1 MALLEEAYLDLFAK
15 CAGFTRAR
23 ELQAANLYPYFKP
36 IYSAA
41 GSEVV
46 VDGRT
51 VIMVGSNNYL
61 GLTQHPKVIEAAKK
75 AIDKYGSGCTGSRFL
90 NGTLDIHEELEE
102 RLARFMKKEAALVF
116 STGFQTNLGTI
127 SALVAKED
135 VVICDRAN
143 HASIVDG
150 CRLSFGKTLKYR
162 HNDMEEL
169 EQVLSS
175 AQNNGGTLIA
185 VDGVFSMEGTLAN
198 LPKIVELK
206 KKYGARLMVDDAHG
220 IGVLGKNG
228 RGTAEHFGVE
238 SEVDIVM
245 GTFSKAF
252 ASLGGFV
259 VGPRDV
265 IHYIKHHARAIIFSA
280 SMPPA
285 AVATCLA
292 ALDIIESEPER
303 RQRLYENAR
312 MMREQLGNMG
322 YNVGRGE
329 TPIVPL
335 IIGDEMKVFQ
345 FWHQL
350 LENGLF
356 TNPVIPPAVAPNSA
370 LIRTSYMATHT
381 KKELEIALE
390 IFRKVGMEF
399 GFVRKS

>member
-1 MALLEEAYLDLFAK
+1 MDLFAK
-15 CAGFTRAR
+15 CVGFTRAR

-36 IYSAA
+36 IRSVL
-41 GSEVV
+41 GSEVI
-46 VDGRT
+46 VDGRK

-61 GLTQHPKVIEAAKK
+61 GLTQHPGVIEAAKK

-102 RLARFMKKEAALVF
+102 HLARFMKKDAALVF

-135 VVICDRAN
+135 AVICDRAD
-143 HASIVDG
+143 HASIIDG

-175 AQNNGGTLIA
+175 VQNNGGTLIV
-185 VDGVFSMEGTLAN
+185 VDGVFSMEGTIAN

-220 IGVLGKNG
+220 IGALGKNG
-228 RGTAEHFGVE
+228 RGTAEHFGLE
-238 SEVDIVM
+238 TEVDIVM
-245 GTFSKAF
+245 GTFSKSF
-252 ASLGGFV
+252 ASLGGFIT
-259 VGPRDV
+259 GARDV
-265 IHYIKHHARAIIFSA
+265 VHFIKHQARALIFSA

-285 AVATCLA
+285 AVAACIA

-303 RQRLYENAR
+303 RHKLRENAT
-312 MMREQLGNMG
+312 MMRRELSDMG

-335 IIGDEMKVFQ
+335 IIGDEIKVFE
-345 FWHQL
+345 FWRQL

-381 KKELEIALE
+381 EKELESALR
-390 IFRKVGMEF
+390 IFRKVGTES
-399 GFVRKS
+399 GLVCKL